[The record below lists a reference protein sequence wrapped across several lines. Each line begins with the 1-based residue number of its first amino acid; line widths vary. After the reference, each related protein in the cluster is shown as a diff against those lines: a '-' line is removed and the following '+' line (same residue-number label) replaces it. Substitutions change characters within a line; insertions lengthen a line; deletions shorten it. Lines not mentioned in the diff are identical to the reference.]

1 MRPGSPAQVR
11 FSYGNVVRIIA
22 IAVASQFLVG
32 AAIAVSAAVI
42 LPLIG
47 G

>member
-1 MRPGSPAQVR
+1 VR
-11 FSYGNVVRIIA
+11 ISYRNVVQIVA

-42 LPLIG
+42 LPLMG

>member
-1 MRPGSPAQVR
+1 MLQVR
-11 FSYGNVVRIIA
+11 SKRYFFQILV

-42 LPLIG
+42 LPLLG

>member
-1 MRPGSPAQVR
+1 MRQNRAAAVR
-11 FSYGNVVRIIA
+11 ISYRNVVHIIA

>member
-1 MRPGSPAQVR
+1 MRILHR
-11 FSYGNVVRIIA
+11 NVLQIIA